1 MQQLLLNLR
10 RITHRYLLPFSR
22 IIDLINEGIGR
33 LTAWLVLLMVAI
45 GAWNV
50 AGRYLGRATNTQLTS
65 NTLLEAQWYLFDLV
79 FLLGAAYT
87 LKHNE
92 HVRVDLFYKGWSR
105 RRKAIANLLGTLL
118 FLLPFCAVM
127 IYFSWGFVLNS
138 WNIWEIS
145 PDPGGLPRAPIKAVI
160 IASFVLLGLQGIAEA
175 IKNLAI
181 ALEPPA
187 IAHQPEEDNHGL

>member
-1 MQQLLLNLR
+1 
-10 RITHRYLLPFSR
+10 
-22 IIDLINEGIGR
+22 
-33 LTAWLVLLMVAI
+33 LLMVAI

-50 AGRYLGRATNTQLTS
+50 AGRYIGRAAGENLTS
-65 NTLLEAQWYLFDLV
+65 NTLLEAQWYLFDIV

-87 LKHNE
+87 LKHDE

-118 FLLPFCAVM
+118 FLLPFCALM

-138 WNIWEIS
+138 WKIWEIS
-145 PDPGGLPRAPIKAVI
+145 PDPGGLPRAPIKAAIVV
-160 IASFVLLGLQGIAEA
+160 SFVLLGLQGIAQA

-181 ALEPPA
+181 ALEP
-187 IAHQPEEDNHGL
+187 EEKNHGL

>member
-1 MQQLLLNLR
+1 M
-10 RITHRYLLPFSR
+10 SGV
-22 IIDLINEGIGR
+22 IDLINEWIGR
-33 LTAWLVLLMVAI
+33 LTYGLVLLMVAI

-50 AGRYLGRATNTQLTS
+50 AGRYIGRAVNTNLTS
-65 NTLLEAQWYLFDLV
+65 NTLLEAQWYLFDIV

-105 RRKAIANLLGTLL
+105 RRKAIANLLGTLF

-138 WNIWEIS
+138 WNIWETS

-160 IASFVLLGLQGIAEA
+160 IAGFLLLGLQGIAEA

-181 ALEPPA
+181 ALEP
-187 IAHQPEEDNHGL
+187 QPSLSTLEEEDNGL

>member
-1 MQQLLLNLR
+1 VQQLLLKLR
-10 RITHRYLLPFSR
+10 RVTHQYLLPLSG
-22 IIDLINEGIGR
+22 IIDLINEWIGR
-33 LTAWLVLLMVAI
+33 LTYWLVLLMVAI

-50 AGRYLGRATNTQLTS
+50 AGRYIGRAAGENLTS
-65 NTLLEAQWYLFDLV
+65 NTLLEAQWYLFDIV

-87 LKHNE
+87 LKHDE

-118 FLLPFCAVM
+118 FLLPFCALM

-138 WNIWEIS
+138 WKIWEIS
-145 PDPGGLPRAPIKAVI
+145 PDPGGLPRAPIKAAIVV
-160 IASFVLLGLQGIAEA
+160 SFVLLGLQGIAQA

-181 ALEPPA
+181 ALEP
-187 IAHQPEEDNHGL
+187 EEKNHGL